1 MLIDAGLSVE
11 RHFDHFLDN
20 TKDEEWL
27 AEVGC
32 RGWYA
37 ITHDR
42 RIRSKPNE
50 KAAVFK
56 ANVGLFVVIGKA
68 PLPQLA
74 ENFIATFPKIK
85 QFIEKHPAPFI
96 AKVYRPDGKTGELIH
111 TQSGRV
117 EMWESY
123 KSG

>member
-11 RHFDHFLDN
+11 RHFDHFLDT

-27 AEVGC
+27 PEIGRC
-32 RGWYA
+32 GWYA
-37 ITHDR
+37 ITHDQ
-42 RIRSKPNE
+42 RIRYKPNE

-74 ENFIATFPKIK
+74 ENFIATFPKII
-85 QFIEKHPAPFI
+85 QFAEKHPTPFI
-96 AKVYRPDGKTGELIH
+96 AKVYRPDGKTGELKH
-111 TQSGRV
+111 AHSGRV
-117 EMWESY
+117 ELWESF
-123 KSG
+123 KSE